1 MVAASS
7 SEIVTLTKAISR
19 EKKSSEFAN
28 SDASGFA
35 RYLIIGTA
43 SRAAICNTR
52 TMIIGISFNVNS

>member
-1 MVAASS
+1 MTLP
-7 SEIVTLTKAISR
+7 SEFVTLTEAISR
-19 EKKSSEFAN
+19 EKMSSEFAN

-43 SRAAICNTR
+43 SRASRICNTR